1 MTVATSTSKSG
12 PYAGA
17 GTTGPFTVTFRFLE
31 NSHLQVIKT
40 STAGVDS
47 TLALTTDYAV
57 SGAGASTGTVTLVSA
72 LLSGEKLTII
82 RNVPFTQE
90 ADYVQND
97 AFPAE
102 SHERALDKLTMEAQ
116 QLKETADRALTLPA
130 TVTGVSTTL
139 PTPAGNNLVGW
150 NETGSG
156 LQNFDASVFATIVAY
171 GTARS
176 EIFTGTGVQ
185 VAFVLTNNP
194 GALNNLDIAIG
205 GVVQLPGV
213 DYTWSSGTTVTF
225 TTAPPLGAT
234 VLIRYMQ
241 ALSLGTAD
249 SGAVQYTPAGTGGVA
264 TTVEDKLAQTVSVKD
279 CGAVGDGVTDDGA
292 AVLAAINSLP
302 SSGGTVMFPAGTYL
316 IESLTS
322 DPYNGAS
329 DQHGVLITGKSN
341 IVIDARGAVLKQT
354 SASAGALDGGIIAF
368 DKCSDCAV
376 YADGQGYSQNI
387 SSSTNSSAALVA
399 VISSCRNI
407 YVQGSMI
414 GGRSLAT
421 VRSELYPVSGVTP
434 GDAPSNVRV
443 AGYATNTVRG
453 VLCYGLVSDIE
464 IDLQF
469 YSVSRALYVAGGKNV
484 NATVIGSQA
493 VTSGVYLAA
502 MSVGLTGV
510 LCNVN
515 MQGSNAAIRI
525 DPENTSGAAATAA
538 SRVSNIR
545 ITGFADNQGAQGQPM
560 ILIDGM
566 TYSGTS
572 LNMLDLSDLTVFN
585 FGGSAGVFRLSGVA
599 SGTTINSIRFPLI
612 YQYNNVSK
620 ANLID
625 IDNTANASLLNFFF
639 KDMWSEYSG
648 ASYQFIKIA
657 GGTGVNGV
665 FFTNKNCFKSS
676 ANLGVDVDI
685 QAGSRINV
693 ESANATFNIL
703 STLDREIGWAFGN
716 SRKLAVVDWNYNAY
730 TDSSNYEGV
739 RTRWSGNTFY
749 IEGVAAGTGTQRPMT
764 INSGGNLFIG
774 AGGSTRWFFTAN
786 NLIPLADN
794 LNNLG
799 SASFR
804 LNTIYAGTGTIN
816 TSDERE
822 KQDIAE
828 LDVAEKRVAAVLKSL
843 VKKFRF
849 KDAVQIKGDAARI
862 HVGVIAQDVK
872 AAFEAEGL
880 DPMRYGIVCHDDWD
894 AEPEVKDEDGNVIFS
909 AREAGDRYGV
919 RYEELLAFII
929 GAL

>member
-1 MTVATSTSKSG
+1 MTVNLSAL
-12 PYAGA
+12 AGA
-17 GTTGPFTVTFRFLE
+17 GQQFFDNNGKPLRGGKLYSYAAGTTTPQATYTSASGATAHTNPIVLDSAGRVATGEIWVTAGQDYKFVL
-31 NSHLQVIKT
+31 KT
-40 STAGVDS
+40 SAEVTIATWDNITGINGTGIATNAEFIEYDPPFAG
-47 TLALTTDYAV
+47 ALT
-57 SGAGASTGTVTLVSA
+57 SG
-72 LLSGEKLTII
+72 
-82 RNVPFTQE
+82 
-90 ADYVQND
+90 Y
-97 AFPAE
+97 
-102 SHERALDKLTMEAQ
+102 
-116 QLKETADRALTLPA
+116 
-130 TVTGVSTTL
+130 
-139 PTPAGNNLVGW
+139 
-150 NETGSG
+150 
-156 LQNFDASVFATIVAY
+156 
-171 GTARS
+171 
-176 EIFTGTGVQ
+176 
-185 VAFVLTNNP
+185 
-194 GALNNLDIAIG
+194 
-205 GVVQLPGV
+205 
-213 DYTWSSGTTVTF
+213 
-225 TTAPPLGAT
+225 
-234 VLIRYMQ
+234 
-241 ALSLGTAD
+241 
-249 SGAVQYTPAGTGGVA
+249 
-264 TTVEDKLAQTVSVKD
+264 TVEDKLAQTVSVKD
-279 CGAVGDGVTDDGA
+279 FGAVGDGVTDDGA

-302 SSGGTVMFPAGTYL
+302 SSGGVVIFPAGVYL

-322 DPYNGAS
+322 DPYSAAA

-368 DKCSDCAV
+368 DKCSNCAV

-407 YVQGSMI
+407 HIQGSMN

-434 GDAPSNVRV
+434 GAAPSNVRV

-484 NATVIGSQA
+484 NATVTGSQA

-510 LCNVN
+510 VCNVN

-538 SRVSNIR
+538 SSVSNIR
-545 ITGFADNQGAQGQPM
+545 ITGFADNQNRTGQPM

-599 SGTTINSIRFPLI
+599 SGTKINSIRFPLI
-612 YQYNNVSK
+612 YQYNNVTK

-625 IDNTANASLLNFFF
+625 IDNTANASLLNFWFN
-639 KDMWSEYSG
+639 DMWSEYVG

-657 GGTGVNGV
+657 GGTGVNGL
-665 FFTNKNCFKSS
+665 FFTNKNCLKSF

-685 QAGSRINV
+685 QAGSRINIKG
-693 ESANATFNIL
+693 SNATFNIL
-703 STLDREIGWAFGN
+703 SSLSQETGWTFGN
-716 SRKLAVVDWNYNAY
+716 SHNLSVVDWYYNDY

-739 RTRWSGNTFY
+739 RTRWSGDTFY
-749 IEGVAAGTGTQRPMT
+749 IEGVAAGTGTNRP
-764 INSGGNLFIG
+764 ISIVSGANLFVG
-774 AGGSTRWFFTAN
+774 AAGSIRWLFSTDN
-786 NLIPLADN
+786 IIPLVDN
-794 LNNLG
+794 THDLG

-822 KQDIAE
+822 KQDIGG
-828 LDVAEKRVAAVLKSL
+828 LDVAEKRVATALKAL

-880 DPMRYGIVCHDDWD
+880 DPTRYGIFCYDKWD
-894 AEPEVKDEDGNVIFS
+894 AEPEVKDEKGNAIVP
-909 AREAGDRYGV
+909 ARLAGNRYGV

-929 GAL
+929 SVM